1 MKKKERSEINNLS
14 FYFKT
19 PDKEEQIKFKA
30 RRRKEITKIKAE
42 ISKIRNIN
50 NRENQC
56 NQNPGL

>member
-19 PDKEEQIKFKA
+19 PDKEEKIKFKA